1 VIASVVVPTT
11 GDRSALLAHSVGS
24 VLAQSVDDLE
34 VLVIGDGAAPAT
46 EEWARAVDPRVRFF
60 GFAKDASRG
69 ELNRHRVLSESARGD
84 LVLYL
89 CDRDLWLPD
98 HVAEVQRLLAD
109 ADFGHTLRFVVDEDD
124 RPRASHTLE
133 LRRPEDRARAAWS
146 TNVLPLSMAA
156 HTLAAY
162 RRLPFGW
169 RTTPPGV
176 PTDRHMWVQ
185 FLDQPDVRVA
195 ASAWPTVL
203 SFKRPSSWTVAQRLA
218 VLERWTPRLDD
229 PDLRLELARALLEE
243 TTRDGSDL
251 LRALAEAQT
260 SRVGTVARRW
270 LPDGVYRQVRRPAR
284 WARRRL
290 RRGPGARTE
299 PSR

>member
-1 VIASVVVPTT
+1 MIASVLVPTT
-11 GDRSALLAHSVGS
+11 GDRSTLLAHSVGS
-24 VLAQSVDDLE
+24 VLAQTVDAVE
-34 VLVIGDGAAPAT
+34 VLVVGDGASPAT
-46 EEWARAVDPRVRFF
+46 EEWARTVDPRVRFF
-60 GFAKDASRG
+60 GFPKDASRG
-69 ELNRHRVLSESARGD
+69 EPNRHRVLTESARGE

-98 HVAEVQRLLAD
+98 HVAEVQRLLAG

-124 RPRASHTLE
+124 RPRASHSLD

-169 RTTPPGV
+169 RTTPPDV
-176 PTDRHMWVQ
+176 PTDRYMWVQ

-195 ASAWPTVL
+195 TSAWPTVL
-203 SFKRPSSWTVAQRLA
+203 SFKRPGSWTVAQRLE
-218 VLERWTPRLDD
+218 VLARWAPRLDD
-229 PDLRLELARALLEE
+229 PALPVELARALLEE

-251 LRALAEAQT
+251 LRALGEAQS
-260 SRVGTVARRW
+260 SRVGGMARRV
-270 LPDGVYRQVRRPAR
+270 LPMDVYRQVRRPAR
-284 WARRRL
+284 WARRRI
-290 RRGPGARTE
+290 RRGRAGR
-299 PSR
+299 